1 MSYSRDGGRGPP
13 GLKRETPR
21 SGNCQFREAL
31 QFDDKT
37 AADRFSAAALAAVR
51 RLIKASRP

>member
-1 MSYSRDGGRGPP
+1 
-13 GLKRETPR
+13 
-21 SGNCQFREAL
+21 L